1 MKIVLKHI
9 LRNIREKKGRTFLIV
24 LALTIASMVFTL
36 NLILPDEIMV
46 KLKETYNTIY
56 GSTDIVIS
64 DEEEFD
70 IRNIDLGSEEIVHT
84 RILSLDAVR
93 GDTASLIYSLDMDEA
108 RKIGLLGG
116 DVPDLGKNELCVS
129 ERQSQV
135 YDLKIG
141 DTVTITYE
149 DKEYVFTIAAIVGNK
164 GLNAID
170 EGCPSFV
177 GRLEDVAAIKGCDEF
192 AANSLFINVIDDDS
206 VEDYTEYLSE
216 HNKDY
221 GIQRVANPDDYKDSM
236 AFVSAIMVLVFAMA
250 IIMIVYV
257 IGSLNKIIITE
268 RLPVIGT
275 FRSIGATKHKMNG
288 ILVLENALY
297 GLIGGVIGVFGGY
310 LLNEKVAKIFITTNG
325 VELSDKNTA
334 ISVPI
339 VLAVVFFA
347 VLLQVIVSVKAI
359 VKANK
364 KGIKDLIF
372 DLQSS
377 RYRVMTHRTVI
388 GLILVVASVVA
399 NMILKDTN
407 MILTIIIVVVFITGV
422 ALLVPHILQLVSALL
437 SKLARKCGWNSAF
450 IACRNLG
457 YNKMIVSSSRVVVV
471 SLSLMLAIV
480 SISGAVKDLFQ
491 SFRIVTEG
499 YDMIISNVTG
509 EEQEYEKLTEIEEIT
524 SVSYGHFY
532 WDNVTYNGGKNL
544 NQRPAFVGVKEDIPY
559 IKEYNYQMEYLKADE
574 MLIDEIYAEKN
585 GLEIGDKVKFYLESL
600 NKELEY
606 TIVGTVNSTYF
617 STARNAILV
626 NYDHYIKEITKVP
639 AQIYL
644 TVKDGTDIDALKKEI
659 NLVLKERR
667 IYIQT
672 NEEYIDEQEAS
683 VGQVLSLFYIVIGLA
698 VALSFVG
705 IVNNQIIGF
714 VQRRKEIAVL
724 YSTSMSKGQL
734 RKMLFFETFFSNLI
748 ASAIAVL
755 ASILTTGMLESV
767 MKGMNLYVDI
777 VYNPKLM
784 LMFVGIMF
792 AVLLLTLISPM
803 RKIKKMNVVNEI
815 KYE

>member
-46 KLKETYNTIY
+46 KLKETYNTMY

-64 DEEEFD
+64 DDEEID
-70 IRNIDLGSEEIVHT
+70 IRDVDLGNEETVYT
-84 RILSLDAVR
+84 RILSLDAVH
-93 GDTASLIYSLDMDEA
+93 GEMASLIYSLDMDEA
-108 RKIGLLGG
+108 RKIGILGG
-116 DVPDLGKNELCVS
+116 DVPDLEENELCVS
-129 ERQSQV
+129 KMQSQV
-135 YDLKIG
+135 YDLNIG

-149 DKEYVFTIAAIVGNK
+149 DKEYIFTIAAIVGNK

-170 EGCPSFV
+170 QGCPTFV

-192 AANSLFINVIDDDS
+192 AANSLFINVINDDN
-206 VEDYTEYLSE
+206 VEKYTEYLNE

-221 GIQRVANPDDYKDSM
+221 GVQRVADPDDYKESM
-236 AFVSAIMVLVFAMA
+236 SFVSTIMVLVFAMA

-257 IGSLNKIIITE
+257 VGSLNKIIITE

-275 FRSIGATKHKMNG
+275 FRSIGATKHKMNA

-297 GLIGGVIGVFGGY
+297 GLLGGIIGVFCGY
-310 LLNEKVAKIFITTNG
+310 LLNEKVAGIFITTRG

-339 VLAVVFFA
+339 VVGVVLFA
-347 VLLQVIVSVKAI
+347 VLLQVFVSVKAI

-388 GLILVVASVVA
+388 GLILVVASVVS

-407 MILTIIIVVVFITGV
+407 MILTIIIVVAFITGV
-422 ALLVPHILQLVSALL
+422 ALLVPHILQLASALL
-437 SKLARKCGWNSAF
+437 AKIMRKCGWSSAF
-450 IACRNLG
+450 LACKNLG

-471 SLSLMLAIV
+471 ALSLMLAIV
-480 SISGAVKDLFQ
+480 TVSGAVKDMFQ
-491 SFRIVTEG
+491 SFRYVVQG
-499 YDMIISNVTG
+499 YDIIISNAKE
-509 EEQEYEKLTEIEEIT
+509 EEQEYEKLTEIEEVI

-532 WDNVTYNGGKNL
+532 WDNVTYNGGKTL
-544 NQRPAFVGVKEDIPY
+544 NQSPSFIGVKDSTPY
-559 IKEYNYQMEYLKADE
+559 IKELNHSIKDLKENE

-585 GLEIGDKVKFYLESL
+585 GFEIGDKVKFYFETLK
-600 NKELEY
+600 KEIEY
-606 TIVGTVNSTYF
+606 TIVGTVNSAYF
-617 STARNAILV
+617 STSRNAIVV
-626 NYDHYIKEITKVP
+626 NYDHYIEEIYKIP
-639 AQIYL
+639 AQVYL
-644 TVKDGTDIDALKKEI
+644 TIKDGTNIEELREEI
-659 NLVLKERR
+659 NNVLKERGL
-667 IYIQT
+667 YIQT
-672 NEEYIDEQEAS
+672 AEEYVDEQEES

-734 RKMLFFETFFSNLI
+734 RRMLFFETFFSNLI
-748 ASAIAVL
+748 ASLIAVV
-755 ASILTTGMLESV
+755 ASIITTGMLESV
-767 MKGMNLYVDI
+767 MKGMYLYVDI

-784 LMFVGIMF
+784 LLYVGIMF
-792 AVLLLTLISPM
+792 AVLLFTLISPM